1 MNDQSITVE
10 YTRQGEDAHF
20 LAFGSK
26 AFSDIKIDYAGM
38 PLSQRGGTANRF
50 LCASALYCYASTL
63 AAAMTARGVKNM
75 GLKGKATSETTKD
88 EFQRTKIN
96 KIKIEVTVSLEDKY
110 LPVLEKCKKIMEK
123 GCFIT
128 FSLESGITV
137 EHSIQNSSNTNLTSN
152 IEY

>member
-63 AAAMTARGVKNM
+63 AAALIARGAKIQSLT
-75 GLKGKATSETTKD
+75 GRATSETGKD
-88 EFQRTKIN
+88 DIQRIKVN
-96 KIKIEVTVSLEDKY
+96 KIQIDIFVDIEDKF

-123 GCFIT
+123 GCLVT
-128 FSLESGITV
+128 YSLASGIQV
-137 EHSIQNSSNTNLTSN
+137 EHSITRAEIS
-152 IEY
+152 